1 MFTNK
6 MILYAI
12 NITKFVLTKQI
23 LKEYL
28 PCLKQFENFRFKDE
42 LL

>member
-12 NITKFVLTKQI
+12 NITKFVFTKQI

-28 PCLKQFENFRFKDE
+28 LCLKQFENF
-42 LL
+42 

>member
-28 PCLKQFENFRFKDE
+28 PCLKQFENFRFKVE

>member
-23 LKEYL
+23 LKVYL
-28 PCLKQFENFRFKDE
+28 ACLKQFENFRFKVD